1 MRRPFVTTTLTL
13 ALALAP
19 AVLFAQ
25 ATPPAQTPPA
35 QTPPAQPAPAQPAQP
50 AAPQPNAGS
59 FSAPA
64 GMFLN
69 TIKATETG
77 AFETTMAKVR
87 EAAAKSTNQA
97 VKDAVSG
104 WKVYKAS
111 EPTPQGHVLYV
122 FVLDPAVKDF
132 DYSGTGVFKILQEGL
147 GDATAREIFDK
158 FRNAFAAGQNKLTL
172 TPVTGQ

>member
-1 MRRPFVTTTLTL
+1 MRRPFVTTTFAL

-25 ATPPAQTPPA
+25 AAPPAQPPA
-35 QTPPAQPAPAQPAQP
+35 QTPPAQPATPAPPAAAQPNPGA
-50 AAPQPNAGS
+50 
-59 FSAPA
+59 FSTPA

-69 TIKATETG
+69 TIKADQTT
-77 AFETTMAKVR
+77 AFEQTMAKVK
-87 EAAAKSTNQA
+87 EAAAKSSNAAT
-97 VKDAVSG
+97 KEAVSG
-104 WKVYKAS
+104 WKIYKAS
-111 EPTPQGHVLYV
+111 EPTPQGHILYV

-132 DYSGTGVFKILQEGL
+132 DYSGTGIFKILQEGL

-172 TPVTGQ
+172 TPVIGQ

>member
-1 MRRPFVTTTLTL
+1 L

-19 AVLFAQ
+19 AAVFAQ

-35 QTPPAQPAPAQPAQP
+35 QPPAGQPATPAPAPVQ
-50 AAPQPNAGS
+50 NAGA
-59 FSAPA
+59 FNAPA

-69 TIKATETG
+69 TIKADQTA
-77 AFETTMAKVR
+77 AFEQTMAKVK
-87 EAAAKSTNQA
+87 EAAAKSANPATKEA
-97 VKDAVSG
+97 IAG
-104 WKVYKAS
+104 WKIYKAS
-111 EPTPQGHVLYV
+111 EPTQGGHVLYV

-132 DYSGTGVFKILQEGL
+132 DYSGTGIFKILQEGL

>member
-1 MRRPFVTTTLTL
+1 MRRPFVTMTFAL
-13 ALALAP
+13 ALALTP
-19 AVLFAQ
+19 ALLFAQ

-35 QTPPAQPAPAQPAQP
+35 QTPPAQTPPAAAQP
-50 AAPQPNAGS
+50 AAPQPNAGA
-59 FSAPA
+59 FSTPA

-69 TIKATETG
+69 TIKAAETT
-77 AFETTMAKVR
+77 AFEQTMAKVK
-87 EAAAKSTNQA
+87 EAAAKSTNQS
-97 VKDAVSG
+97 VKDAVAG
-104 WKVYKAS
+104 WKIYKAS

-158 FRNAFAAGQNKLTL
+158 FRNSFAAGQNKLTL
-172 TPVTGQ
+172 TPVVQ